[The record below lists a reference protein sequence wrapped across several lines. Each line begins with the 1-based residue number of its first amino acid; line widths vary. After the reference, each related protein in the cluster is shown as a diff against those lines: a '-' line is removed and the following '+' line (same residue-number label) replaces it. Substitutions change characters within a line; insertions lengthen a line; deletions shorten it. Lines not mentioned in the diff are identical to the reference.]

1 MKTTNSFSRIASIFL
16 FLIVIAGVVG
26 AVSFKE
32 PVVDN
37 AAPVF
42 ELRSYH
48 IEPAQLENYK
58 EWISTHGLPH
68 IRKHVDVVGFWVEGD
83 IEADISGVAMD
94 ELGPA
99 NVTWVIKWASKA
111 DRDETMSTVFGTDT
125 WKEIFAKFPGGR
137 EAYLRTEV
145 RFFDGI

>member
-1 MKTTNSFSRIASIFL
+1 MKITPPFSRIAGLFL
-16 FLIVIAGVVG
+16 FLIVIAGVIG
-26 AVSFKE
+26 AVSLKE
-32 PVVDN
+32 PVTES

-48 IEPAQLENYK
+48 IDPVQLDNYK
-58 EWISTHGLPH
+58 EWISTHGLPY
-68 IRKHVDVVGFWVEGD
+68 IRKNVDVVGFWVEGD
-83 IEADISGVAMD
+83 IDSDVSGVAMD
-94 ELGPA
+94 DFGPA

-111 DRDETMSTVFGTDT
+111 ERDATMGTVFGTDE
-125 WKEIFAKFPGGR
+125 WKKVFAKFPGGP